1 MASPELGR
9 HLPIVVS
16 SGTGE
21 RAYVVPFVGECRGV
35 VLRACLSGQYGESVG
50 ESPPAP
56 GSIPGKST
64 PLTTP
69 VGTE

>member
-9 HLPIVVS
+9 RFATIAS

-35 VLRACLSGQYGESVG
+35 VLGAWLSGQYGESVG
-50 ESPPAP
+50 QSPPAP

-64 PLTTP
+64 SGEGSP
-69 VGTE
+69 